1 MIRVGTLKFLLQIA
15 YKFSQLCGLV
25 PFHYSEGS
33 SSYVSGWY
41 DQIWP
46 ATAYLSFA
54 YFYPT
59 SGLSVISVLNPLVVV
74 AFFYMTVT
82 TISVIFLVQAINA
95 RKICT
100 LLNDIAAL
108 NSELFKREQN
118 LVGKSYWPYVS
129 LALAKIIL
137 VNFVAQCAVIYCCT
151 TLAIMLT
158 GKGDFFVVFLISWA
172 YCLQTIVPNMF
183 YVGVLGAS
191 FHYEQINKEI
201 AVVLREAKLLSF
213 GQHDFTSNE
222 LKEKFLELSGRLNC
236 LASLHSRLF
245 HLVTRANETCSLQ
258 LLVSTANFVGILLI
272 EVSICFSFTIFTML
286 MIVLI
291 ELSDIF
297 RLSVHRRIFS
307 HQPTGECVA
316 HALHFDILWSYFHGA
331 IHVEHG
337 LFTGQK

>member
-1 MIRVGTLKFLLQIA
+1 MIRKGTIKPLLQIA
-15 YKFSQLCGLV
+15 YKFSRLCGLV
-25 PFHYSEGS
+25 PFRYDKTANGF
-33 SSYVSGWY
+33 VTAWF

-46 ATAYLSFA
+46 AVAYFSFA

-95 RKICT
+95 KAICV
-100 LLNDIAAL
+100 LLNDIAIL
-108 NSELFKREQN
+108 NGELYKRERH
-118 LVGKSYWPYVS
+118 LGDKHYWPYVS
-129 LALAKIIL
+129 LALAKIL
-137 VNFVAQCAVIYCCT
+137 VVNVVAQSAVIYCCT

-191 FHYEQINKEI
+191 FHYEQINREI
-201 AVVLREAKLLSF
+201 VQILTKATQLAAGRRDFANETIREMYEKLSTKL
-213 GQHDFTSNE
+213 D
-222 LKEKFLELSGRLNC
+222 C

-245 HLVTRANETCSLQ
+245 HLIIRANDMCSLQ

-272 EVSICFSFTIFTML
+272 EVS
-286 MIVLI
+286 
-291 ELSDIF
+291 SD
-297 RLSVHRRIFS
+297 R
-307 HQPTGECVA
+307 
-316 HALHFDILWSYFHGA
+316 
-331 IHVEHG
+331 
-337 LFTGQK
+337 